1 MKMTNNRKV
10 EGKDVSLIV
19 MGVIFAAAAYFL
31 GTSYL
36 FQIGA
41 DGSFLMY
48 RAAQLGLV
56 PDKWAKEHLL
66 DVVYFKQISDGTWEY
81 RVPRPLVGY
90 AYLPGVV
97 AQRTTKDL
105 GALCGAPDPNG
116 MRGCQLVRLIEKP

>member
-1 MKMTNNRKV
+1 MPNRRKV
-10 EGKDVSLIV
+10 EGQDVALIV
-19 MGVIFAAAAYFL
+19 MGVIFAAAAYLL

-56 PDKWAKEHLL
+56 PDKWAKGHVL

-81 RVPRPLVGY
+81 RVPRKLIGY
-90 AYLPGVV
+90 AYVPGVV
-97 AQRTTKDL
+97 AKQTSKDL
-105 GALCGAPDPNG
+105 GALCNTPDPNG
-116 MRGCQLVRLIEKP
+116 NRGCQRARFIEKP